1 MVTLFTFGFISQ
13 IVTTNAHTSQFKLL
27 LKSTYYVRLLIVNK
41 QRCLPIAKIL
51 QIIAGQAHLFSFS
64 LLT

>member
-13 IVTTNAHTSQFKLL
+13 IVTTNAHTKLL